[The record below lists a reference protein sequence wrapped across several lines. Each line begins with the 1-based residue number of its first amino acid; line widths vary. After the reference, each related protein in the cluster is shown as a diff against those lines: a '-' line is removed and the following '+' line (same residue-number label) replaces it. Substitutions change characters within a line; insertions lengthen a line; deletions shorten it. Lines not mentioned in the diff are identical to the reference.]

1 MKKLLFFAAALF
13 AAVSF
18 SACSDD
24 DDNNVN
30 SNLLYGT
37 WQEVHSSGYA
47 LENGQKV
54 DEWDEVVRE
63 KSFYSFNSNG
73 TGSYDNDAVEWDI
86 RYTQSGNKLQM
97 NCTDTQRDETFNYTW
112 TIESLTETELVATE
126 YSKSTE
132 DGDVYEEFDTL
143 VFKRVR

>member
-97 NCTDTQRDETFNYTW
+97 TCTDTQRDENVQLYVDDR
-112 TIESLTETELVATE
+112 VA
-126 YSKSTE
+126 
-132 DGDVYEEFDTL
+132 DGDGAGGHGVLQIDRGRRCL
-143 VFKRVR
+143 